1 MRCASRGGMRSDFSA
16 PKFWATKVEKAVAEV
31 LHRHVGEGVDLDCGS
46 KGCHDDSAEAVD
58 QSLDHQDT
66 EVHNRLLQAG
76 QQRKVE
82 NPAERFAAASAVVFF
97 WSEIRETQQGVEQD
111 ADPGDELR
119 EDGRKSRAADTEPE
133 HDDEAEV
140 QRDVQDR

>member
-1 MRCASRGGMRSDFSA
+1 MCIRDR
-16 PKFWATKVEKAVAEV
+16 
-31 LHRHVGEGVDLDCGS
+31 
-46 KGCHDDSAEAVD
+46 
-58 QSLDHQDT
+58 
-66 EVHNRLLQAG
+66 LQAG
-76 QQRKVE
+76 HQRKVE